1 MTTVWYDGLEFVVP
15 EGVYQPRKDSRLL
28 ADELAGQGFAGS
40 SLLDVGTG
48 CGYLAVIAASN
59 GADAVAADINE
70 DGLRAVRENA
80 GRNDVDVRVVRSD
93 MFGAVDEVFDYIVFN
108 PPYLPGSREG
118 VSMEQLAWNGGRSG
132 RKVLERFIGRCSSY
146 LAEDGVVLIVQSS
159 LTGEEE
165 TLRSFRDE
173 GFRPSVVAR
182 QKVSW
187 EELQVVAA
195 RKA

>member
-1 MTTVWYDGLEFVVP
+1 MTLVWYDELEFVVP

-28 ADELAGQGFAGS
+28 ADVVEQELDGS

-48 CGYLAVIAASN
+48 CGYLAVIAASE
-59 GADAVAADINE
+59 GADAVAVDINE
-70 DGLRAVRENA
+70 KGLRAARENA
-80 GRNDVDVRVVRSD
+80 DRNDVAVRTVRSD
-93 MFGAVDEVFDYIVFN
+93 MFDAVDAMFDYIVFN
-108 PPYLPGSREG
+108 PPYLPGSRDD
-118 VSMEQLAWNGGRSG
+118 VSMEQLAWNGGTSG
-132 RKVLERFIGRCSSY
+132 RKVLERFIEECSSY

-165 TLRSFRDE
+165 TLRSFREE
-173 GFRPSVVAR
+173 GFEASVVAR

-187 EELQVVAA
+187 EELQVVVA